1 MATIRQEILINATPA
16 HIWDVLRDVGA
27 VHQRL
32 LAGRVIA
39 TRIEGDSRF
48 LTFPDGRE
56 IRELIVTLDDSAR
69 RLAYAVVEGARAEY
83 HHASFE
89 VTPDGRHAGRLIW
102 TTDVLPNTL
111 APEVQA
117 RMERA
122 AVEMKQ
128 AIETT
133 APPL

>member
-69 RLAYAVVEGARAEY
+69 RLAYAVV
-83 HHASFE
+83 
-89 VTPDGRHAGRLIW
+89 
-102 TTDVLPNTL
+102 
-111 APEVQA
+111 
-117 RMERA
+117 
-122 AVEMKQ
+122 
-128 AIETT
+128 
-133 APPL
+133 